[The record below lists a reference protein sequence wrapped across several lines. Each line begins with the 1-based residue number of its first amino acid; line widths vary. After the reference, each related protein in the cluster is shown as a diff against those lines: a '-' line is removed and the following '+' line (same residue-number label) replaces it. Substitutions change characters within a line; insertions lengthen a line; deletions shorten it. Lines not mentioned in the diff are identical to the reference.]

1 MSGGRRG
8 DGEEGFTAL
17 ALQVIHSEGRRVNR
31 AVGGLTEK
39 RGEWWGKKA
48 SPEAN

>member
-17 ALQVIHSEGRRVNR
+17 ALQVIHSEGR
-31 AVGGLTEK
+31 E
-39 RGEWWGKKA
+39 GKQ
-48 SPEAN
+48 SDGWLN